1 MKRILTLCVLFASV
15 FAMQAKVE
23 LPPIFADNM
32 VLQQNS
38 TVNIWGYAKPKS
50 KVSVACDW
58 IAGKPTTV
66 KADTEG
72 VWIVPVAVPAA
83 SFNPHTVTI
92 KSGKQVVTLKNIL
105 FGEVWLCA
113 GQSNMEW
120 PVRKTLDMKGQLE
133 GKLNTNIR
141 LLCTGRISAETPQRD
156 IPVQE
161 GKNTKW
167 AVCNAEDL
175 AQFSAV
181 GYFLLTT

>member
-15 FAMQAKVE
+15 CAMQAKVE

-50 KVSVACDW
+50 KVAVSCDW
-58 IAGKPTTV
+58 IAGKPVTV
-66 KADTEG
+66 KADAEG
-72 VWIVPVAVPAA
+72 VWVVPVAVPAA

-92 KSGKQVVTLKNIL
+92 KAGKEVRTLTNIL

-120 PVRKTLDMKGQLE
+120 PVRKTLDTVSYTHLT
-133 GKLNTNIR
+133 LPTN
-141 LLCTGRISAETPQRD
+141 
-156 IPVQE
+156 
-161 GKNTKW
+161 
-167 AVCNAEDL
+167 
-175 AQFSAV
+175 
-181 GYFLLTT
+181 